1 MKIVHLLPALTKGG
15 GERMAVDLANAA
27 AAAGHQVTVIAGY
40 PVDPAL
46 LRDSL
51 GESVDVRYVSRTRS
65 GRLRNYLDG
74 VLWLQRNASWLAEQ
88 DVLHCHLTYGAV
100 MGALARLFRRLRRRE
115 RPAIVETYH
124 GVGMFVPAASR
135 WFHSRLATQRDALVL
150 MARDDYWCRFVE
162 ARPQLLSEVIPN
174 GVAVPEGAVGA
185 DERQAYRRQAGIPED
200 AGPIIGTVG
209 QLRADRQ
216 PWLYLPIFAE
226 LARALGPKCHFV
238 MAGEGPER
246 GKLEE
251 MVTQQGLDGRVHL
264 PGLAPTA
271 RLPISTMD
279 LYLTLNV
286 GPITGIAA
294 LEAAFDRTPVVAIQ
308 LIEGRKASP
317 DDWIWSSS
325 DLAEVAAHATKLL
338 QAPDRLEALAESQHD
353 YVTAHHGVDIMAKAY
368 MDLYR
373 RAIARNAP
381 DHSSGIANADQ

>member
-1 MKIVHLLPALTKGG
+1 MRIVHLLPALTKGG
-15 GERMAVDLANAA
+15 GERMAVDLANQA

-40 PVDPAL
+40 PVDSAL

-51 GESVDVRYVSRTRS
+51 SGSVDVRFVSKSRT
-65 GRLRNYLDG
+65 GRFNHYLQG
-74 VLWLQRNASWLAEQ
+74 VLWLKRNAGWLAEQ

-100 MGALARLFRRLRRRE
+100 MGALARLHRSLRGRA

-162 ARPQLLSEVIPN
+162 ARPKLVSEVIPN
-174 GVAVPEGAVGA
+174 GVAVPAGAVG
-185 DERQAYRRQAGIPED
+185 DEDRLAYRRQAGIPDE
-200 AGPIIGTVG
+200 AELVIGTVG

-226 LARALGPKCHFV
+226 ISRALGPKCHFV
-238 MAGEGPER
+238 MAGDGPEYGR
-246 GKLEE
+246 LEE
-251 MVTQQGLDGRVHL
+251 MVKQQGLAGRVHL

-271 RLPISTMD
+271 RLPISIMD

-308 LIEGRKASP
+308 LIEGRKAAP

-325 DLAEVAAHATKLL
+325 DLSEVAAHSIDLL
-338 QAPDRLEALAESQHD
+338 KSPDRLETLAERQHAH
-353 YVTAHHGVDIMAKAY
+353 VTANHGVDIMAKAY
-368 MDLYR
+368 MELYR
-373 RAIARNAP
+373 RAIARITSR
-381 DHSSGIANADQ
+381 HSSGNANADQ

>member
-15 GERMAVDLANAA
+15 GEKVAVDLANAA

-40 PVDPAL
+40 PVDPTL
-46 LRDSL
+46 LRDSVS
-51 GESVDVRYVSRTRS
+51 ESVDVRFVSPAGS
-65 GRLRNYLDG
+65 GRLKIYLDG
-74 VLWLQRNASWLAEQ
+74 LFWLKRNARWLAEQ
-88 DVLHCHLTYGAV
+88 DVLHCHLTYGAA
-100 MGALARLFRRLRRRE
+100 MGALARLLRRLRGGE

-124 GVGMFVPAASR
+124 GVGMFVPTASR

-174 GVAVPEGAVGA
+174 GVAVPDGAVGDDA
-185 DERQAYRRQAGIPED
+185 RGAYRFEAGIPDGAE
-200 AGPIIGTVG
+200 PVIGTVG

-226 LARALGPKCHFV
+226 LARVLGPKCHFV
-238 MAGEGPER
+238 MAGDGPER

-251 MVTQQGLDGRVHL
+251 MVKQYGLDGRVHL

-271 RLPISTMD
+271 RLPIAIMD

-294 LEAAFDRTPVVAIQ
+294 LEAAFDRTPIVAIQ

-325 DLAEVAAHATKLL
+325 DLAEVAAHAAELL
-338 QAPDRLEALAESQHD
+338 GSPDRLKALAENQHA

-373 RAIARNAP
+373 RAIARNAQA
-381 DHSSGIANADQ
+381 HSSGNADADQ